1 MNLTGGDA
9 IMKRFFALVLSVLMI
24 LSLCS
29 FASAASSEITLHARD
44 MNMNYLTGTFSVKD
58 EGSDYYRIIDA
69 AGNELMGTDRKYTSV
84 YPSSSYPV
92 FTVEVESADG
102 IHDEGLVDG
111 YGNVLVPAQYA
122 DVNIISN
129 RWQAGIL
136 LTPCAADDKDYT
148 FTNYRTDEKSFYR
161 IDTADIYFDG
171 VKVGSLNRS
180 EYGGG
185 NCTAYNAY
193 LAVTNMERVRTYYN
207 SKMEK
212 SPVTGDTSGEYTQTY
227 NKGKTT
233 YVHNGTGQQAFV
245 PSCTLTADEVL
256 SPYCFEDGVLYD
268 LQGNQVFKGAH
279 DYSTVR
285 RFFNGYA
292 TVYFDSHYGIID
304 LQGNEVL
311 PPEYD
316 SISSYED
323 NLMYKGFAGVVKDGK
338 FGFVDAQGNVTS
350 PFVYSSDIVSHRGS
364 FATIK
369 NLDGTI
375 IVLTAGAGELQE
387 HFAEVSIYGSSHG
400 NAAFV
405 GENADGKTCVIDIYG
420 KTLVPYTDC
429 RSMNVSNDGTTVL
442 IYYGNREYTILQ
454 FDAPAATVSAPEAPA
469 ADDGTWTCENGHA
482 GNTGNFCTECGAKK
496 PETTLT
502 KCPDCGYEFGDSVPN
517 FCPNCGKN
525 LK

>member
-1 MNLTGGDA
+1 
-9 IMKRFFALVLSVLMI
+9 MKRFFALVLSVLMI

-29 FASAASSEITLHARD
+29 FASAASSEFTLHVRD
-44 MNMNYLTGTFSVKD
+44 INMNYLSATFSVKD
-58 EGSDYYRIIDA
+58 EGADYYRIIDA
-69 AGNELMGTDRKYTSV
+69 SGKELMGTEGHYVSM
-84 YPSSSYPV
+84 YPSSSYPM
-92 FTVEVESADG
+92 FKVEINSADG
-102 IHDEGLVDG
+102 VHDEGLIDA
-111 YGNVLVPAQYA
+111 YGKVLVPAQYA
-122 DVNIISN
+122 DVNIISE
-129 RWQAGIL
+129 RWQAGIT
-136 LTPCAADDKDYT
+136 LTPCSADDKDYT
-148 FTNYRTDEKSFYR
+148 FTNYSTNEKTFYR

-185 NCTAYNAY
+185 NCTAYNTY

-212 SPVTGDTSGEYTQTY
+212 SSISGDASGEYSTSY
-227 NKGKTT
+227 SKGHTT
-233 YVHNGTGQQAFV
+233 YVHNGSGQQAFV
-245 PSCTLTADEVL
+245 PTCTLTADEVL
-256 SPYCFEDGVLYD
+256 NPYTFENGVLYD
-268 LQGNQVFKGAH
+268 LQGNEVFKGAH

-292 TVYFDSHYGIID
+292 TVYYERKYGIID
-304 LQGNEVL
+304 MQGHEVL
-311 PPEYD
+311 PLEFD
-316 SISSYED
+316 SISSYEN
-323 NLMYKGFAGVVKDGK
+323 NLMSHGFAGVVKDGK

-350 PFVYSSDIVSHRGS
+350 PFVYSNDIVSHRGS

-387 HFAEVSIYGSSHG
+387 HFADVSIYGSSHG

-405 GENADGKTCVIDIYG
+405 AENADGKYCVIDLYG
-420 KTLVPYTDC
+420 NTMVPYTEC
-429 RSMNVSNDGTTVL
+429 RSMNVSNDGTAVL

-454 FDAPAATVSAPEAPA
+454 FDAPGSAVQTTVTDPAPEAPA
-469 ADDGTWTCENGHA
+469 ADDGTWTCENGHS

-496 PETTLT
+496 PEAPLT